1 METIKMDRIYT
12 LSNILAFEEN
22 QILSYVDNNALA
34 EIKKTDPKPLLKAY
48 TIAHEGTTKPKVLG
62 TGYKIMQWGRAAVES
77 VFDALQIGIKSIAGH
92 TADNNANSKPEKA
105 TVIGKGKQLI
115 DNVLHTIAVLYFPNK
130 NDSDYNTISMEAS
143 VLHDDNPNNS
153 IVDSVKNIT
162 ALALGKLGLDSPAF
176 PGARE
181 IASIQCFGTSTPLS
195 DQDQT
200 SFNKINI
207 KEEKRKMPT
216 TEEVREF
223 LRTTGFPVV
232 KELFRDVIQH
242 KHIFPSQIFLPEEI
256 IGTVKTENGD
266 LLIDGGDKELVA
278 YIKKPLNDVRK
289 SYNEKIIEFEKNLK
303 NVQRENV
310 KLSAGTM
317 VADVVKEKKL
327 TLSEKQNKFLT
338 TKMKEFEP
346 GEDVKKSLS
355 EFVDKK
361 LEEFKEIDAIYN
373 PVTPES
379 LGNAPLNTEG
389 GANEDK
395 SLSDKD
401 YI

>member
-176 PGARE
+176 PNAKE
-181 IASIQCFGTSTPLS
+181 IASIQCFES
-195 DQDQT
+195 DQT
-200 SFNKINI
+200 SFNKIKNN
-207 KEEKRKMPT
+207 EEKRKMLT

-310 KLSAGTM
+310 KLSAHTLIS
-317 VADVVKEKKL
+317 DVVKEKKL

-379 LGNAPLNTEG
+379 LGNAPLNTDGPQTETSVPD
-389 GANEDK
+389 N
-395 SLSDKD
+395 KD

>member
-1 METIKMDRIYT
+1 MDRIYT

-176 PGARE
+176 PNAKE
-181 IASIQCFGTSTPLS
+181 IASIQCFES
-195 DQDQT
+195 DQT
-200 SFNKINI
+200 SFNKIKNN
-207 KEEKRKMPT
+207 EEKRKMLT

-310 KLSAGTM
+310 KLSAHTLIS
-317 VADVVKEKKL
+317 DVVKEKKL

-379 LGNAPLNTEG
+379 LGNAPLNTDGPQTETSVPD
-389 GANEDK
+389 N
-395 SLSDKD
+395 KD

>member
-1 METIKMDRIYT
+1 MNNIYT
-12 LSNILAFEEN
+12 LSNILAFGEN
-22 QILSYVDNNALA
+22 EILKYADNNALA
-34 EIKKTDPKPLLKAY
+34 EIKKTDPKPLLKAF

-62 TGYKIMQWGRAAVES
+62 TGYRVMQWGRSAIES
-77 VFDALQIGIKSIAGH
+77 VYDALQVGIKSISGH
-92 TADNNANSKPEKA
+92 TADNNPNSKPEKA

-130 NDSDYNTISMEAS
+130 NDADYNTISMEAQ
-143 VLHDDNPNNS
+143 VMHDDNPNNS

-176 PGARE
+176 PNAKE
-181 IASIQCFGTSTPLS
+181 IASIQCFGDSSNLI
-195 DQDQT
+195 DQN
-200 SFNKINI
+200 SFNKIKN
-207 KEEKRKMPT
+207 KDNKKMPT
-216 TEEVREF
+216 EEEVKDF
-223 LRTTGFPVV
+223 LRTAGFPVV
-232 KELFRDVIQH
+232 KNLMRDVIAH

-278 YIKKPLNDVRK
+278 YIKRPLNDVRK
-289 SYNEKIIEFEKNLK
+289 SYDQKIIEFEKNLK
-303 NVQRENV
+303 NVQKENI
-310 KLSAGTM
+310 KLSARTM
-317 VADVVKEKKL
+317 IQDVVKEKKL
-327 TLSEKQNKFLT
+327 SLSEKQSKFIT
-338 TKMKEFEP
+338 AKMKEFEP

-373 PVTPES
+373 PVTEAT
-379 LGNAPLNTEG
+379 LGNAPLNTDG

-401 YI
+401 YL

>member
-1 METIKMDRIYT
+1 METAKMDRIYT

-77 VFDALQIGIKSIAGH
+77 VYDALQIGIKSIAGH

-162 ALALGKLGLDSPAF
+162 ALALGKLGVDSPAF

-181 IASIQCFGTSTPLS
+181 IASIQCFDN
-195 DQDQT
+195 DQN
-200 SFNKINI
+200 SFNKIKNN
-207 KEEKRKMPT
+207 EEKRKMPT

-232 KELFRDVIQH
+232 KDLMRDVIAH

-303 NVQRENV
+303 NVQKENV
-310 KLSAGTM
+310 KLSAHTLIS
-317 VADVVKEKKL
+317 DVIKEKKL
-327 TLSEKQNKFLT
+327 ALSEKQNKFLT

-355 EFVDKK
+355 EFVDKR

-379 LGNAPLNTEG
+379 LGNAPLNTD
-389 GANEDK
+389 GAP
-395 SLSDKD
+395 SDTTVPDNKD
-401 YI
+401 YM

>member
-1 METIKMDRIYT
+1 MNNIYT
-12 LSNILAFEEN
+12 ISNILAFGEN
-22 QILSYVDNNALA
+22 EILKYVDNNALA
-34 EIKKTDPKPLLKAY
+34 EIKKTDPKPLLKAF

-62 TGYKIMQWGRAAVES
+62 TGYRVMQWGRSAIES
-77 VFDALQIGIKSIAGH
+77 VYDALQVGIKSISGH
-92 TADNNANSKPEKA
+92 TSDNNPNSKPEKA

-130 NDSDYNTISMEAS
+130 NDADYNTISMEAQ
-143 VLHDDNPNNS
+143 VMHDDNPNNS

-176 PGARE
+176 PNAKE
-181 IASIQCFGTSTPLS
+181 IASIQCFE
-195 DQDQT
+195 D
-200 SFNKINI
+200 SFNKNN
-207 KEEKRKMPT
+207 KDEEKRKMPT
-216 TEEVREF
+216 QEEVRDF
-223 LRTTGFPVV
+223 LRTTGFPIV
-232 KELFRDVIQH
+232 KDLFRDVIAH
-242 KHIFPSQIFLPEEI
+242 KHIFPSQIFSAEEI

-266 LLIDGGDKELVA
+266 LQIEGGDKELVA

-289 SYNEKIIEFEKNLK
+289 SYDQKIIEFEKNLK
-303 NVQRENV
+303 NVQKENI

-317 VADVVKEKKL
+317 IQDVVKEKKL
-327 TLSEKQNKFLT
+327 SLSEKQSKFIA

-373 PVTPES
+373 PVTDAT
-379 LGNAPLNTEG
+379 LGNAPLNTDG

-401 YI
+401 YL

>member
-1 METIKMDRIYT
+1 MDNIYT
-12 LSNILAFEEN
+12 LSNILAFGEN
-22 QILSYVDNNALA
+22 DILKYVDNNTLA
-34 EIKKTDPKPLLKAY
+34 EIKKTDPKPLLKAF

-62 TGYKIMQWGRAAVES
+62 TGYRVMQWGRSAIES
-77 VFDALQIGIKSIAGH
+77 VYDALQVGIKSISGH
-92 TADNNANSKPEKA
+92 TADNNPNSKPEKA

-130 NDSDYNTISMEAS
+130 NDADYNTISMEAQ
-143 VLHDDNPNNS
+143 VMHDDNPNNS

-176 PGARE
+176 PNAKE
-181 IASIQCFGTSTPLS
+181 IASIQCFETGLNSN
-195 DQDQT
+195 
-200 SFNKINI
+200 NKNED
-207 KEEKRKMPT
+207 KKKMPT

-232 KELFRDVIQH
+232 KDLFRDVIAH
-242 KHIFPSQIFLPEEI
+242 KHIFPSQIFSAEEI

-266 LLIDGGDKELVA
+266 LQIEGGDKELVA
-278 YIKKPLNDVRK
+278 YIKRPLNDVRK
-289 SYNEKIIEFEKNLK
+289 SYDQKIIEFEKNLK
-303 NVQRENV
+303 NVQKENI

-317 VADVVKEKKL
+317 IQDVVKEKKL
-327 TLSEKQNKFLT
+327 SLSEKQSKFIT

-373 PVTPES
+373 PVTEAT
-379 LGNAPLNTEG
+379 LGNAPLNTDG

-395 SLSDKD
+395 SLSNKD
-401 YI
+401 YL

>member
-1 METIKMDRIYT
+1 MDRIYT

-176 PGARE
+176 PNARE
-181 IASIQCFGTSTPLS
+181 IASIQCFEG
-195 DQDQT
+195 DQT
-200 SFNKINI
+200 SFNKIKNN
-207 KEEKRKMPT
+207 EEKRKMPT

-310 KLSAGTM
+310 KLSAHTM
-317 VADVVKEKKL
+317 VTDIVKEKKL

-379 LGNAPLNTEG
+379 LGNAPLNTD
-389 GANEDK
+389 GAP
-395 SLSDKD
+395 SDTTVPDNKD
-401 YI
+401 YM

>member
-1 METIKMDRIYT
+1 
-12 LSNILAFEEN
+12 
-22 QILSYVDNNALA
+22 
-34 EIKKTDPKPLLKAY
+34 
-48 TIAHEGTTKPKVLG
+48 
-62 TGYKIMQWGRAAVES
+62 
-77 VFDALQIGIKSIAGH
+77 
-92 TADNNANSKPEKA
+92 
-105 TVIGKGKQLI
+105 
-115 DNVLHTIAVLYFPNK
+115 
-130 NDSDYNTISMEAS
+130 
-143 VLHDDNPNNS
+143 
-153 IVDSVKNIT
+153 
-162 ALALGKLGLDSPAF
+162 
-176 PGARE
+176 
-181 IASIQCFGTSTPLS
+181 
-195 DQDQT
+195 
-200 SFNKINI
+200 
-207 KEEKRKMPT
+207 
-216 TEEVREF
+216 

-310 KLSAGTM
+310 KLSAHTLIS
-317 VADVVKEKKL
+317 DVVKEKKL

-379 LGNAPLNTEG
+379 LGNAPLNTDGPQTETSVPD
-389 GANEDK
+389 N
-395 SLSDKD
+395 KD

>member
-1 METIKMDRIYT
+1 MDRIYT

-176 PGARE
+176 PNAKE
-181 IASIQCFGTSTPLS
+181 IASIQCFEN
-195 DQDQT
+195 DQN
-200 SFNKINI
+200 SFNKIKNN
-207 KEEKRKMPT
+207 EEKRKMPT

-232 KELFRDVIQH
+232 KDLMRDVIAH

-310 KLSAGTM
+310 KLSAHTLIS
-317 VADVVKEKKL
+317 DVIKEKKL
-327 TLSEKQNKFLT
+327 ALSEKQNKFLT

-355 EFVDKK
+355 EFVDKR

-379 LGNAPLNTEG
+379 LGNAPLNTD
-389 GANEDK
+389 GAP
-395 SLSDKD
+395 SDTTVPDNKD
-401 YI
+401 YM

>member
-1 METIKMDRIYT
+1 
-12 LSNILAFEEN
+12 
-22 QILSYVDNNALA
+22 VDNNALA

-162 ALALGKLGLDSPAF
+162 ALALGKLGVDSPAF

-181 IASIQCFGTSTPLS
+181 IASIQCFDN
-195 DQDQT
+195 DQN
-200 SFNKINI
+200 SFNKIKNN
-207 KEEKRKMPT
+207 EEKRKMPT

-232 KELFRDVIQH
+232 KDLMRDVIAH

-303 NVQRENV
+303 NVQKENV
-310 KLSAGTM
+310 KLSAHTLIS
-317 VADVVKEKKL
+317 DVIKEKKL
-327 TLSEKQNKFLT
+327 ALSEKQNKFLT

-355 EFVDKK
+355 EFVDKR

-379 LGNAPLNTEG
+379 LGNAPLNTD
-389 GANEDK
+389 GAP
-395 SLSDKD
+395 SDTTVPDNKD
-401 YI
+401 YM

>member
-92 TADNNANSKPEKA
+92 TADNNPNSKPEKA

-181 IASIQCFGTSTPLS
+181 IASIQCFES
-195 DQDQT
+195 DQT
-200 SFNKINI
+200 SFNKIKNN
-207 KEEKRKMPT
+207 EEKRKMPT

-310 KLSAGTM
+310 KLSAHTM
-317 VADVVKEKKL
+317 VTDIVKEKKL

-379 LGNAPLNTEG
+379 LGNAPLNTD
-389 GANEDK
+389 GAP
-395 SLSDKD
+395 SDTTVPDNKD
-401 YI
+401 YM

>member
-1 METIKMDRIYT
+1 MDNIYT
-12 LSNILAFEEN
+12 LSNILAFGEN
-22 QILSYVDNNALA
+22 EILKYVDNNALA
-34 EIKKTDPKPLLKAY
+34 EIKKTDPKPLLKAF

-62 TGYKIMQWGRAAVES
+62 TGYRVMQWGRSAIES
-77 VFDALQIGIKSIAGH
+77 VYDALQVGIKSISGH
-92 TADNNANSKPEKA
+92 TADNNPNSKSEKA

-130 NDSDYNTISMEAS
+130 NDADYNTISMEAQ
-143 VLHDDNPNNS
+143 VMHDDNPNNS

-176 PGARE
+176 PNAKE
-181 IASIQCFGTSTPLS
+181 IASIQCF
-195 DQDQT
+195 DET
-200 SFNKINI
+200 SFNKFKNEDNN
-207 KEEKRKMPT
+207 KKMPT

-232 KELFRDVIQH
+232 KDLMRDVIAH

-266 LLIDGGDKELVA
+266 LFIDGGDKDLVA

-289 SYNEKIIEFEKNLK
+289 SYDQKIIEFEKNLK
-303 NVQRENV
+303 NAQRENV
-310 KLSAGTM
+310 KLSAHTLIS
-317 VADVVKEKKL
+317 DVVKDKKL
-327 TLSEKQNKFLT
+327 SLSDKQSKFIT
-338 TKMKEFEP
+338 AKMKEFEP

-373 PVTPES
+373 PVTEAT

>member
-1 METIKMDRIYT
+1 LDNIYT
-12 LSNILAFEEN
+12 LSNILAFGEN
-22 QILSYVDNNALA
+22 EILKYVDNNTLA
-34 EIKKTDPKPLLKAY
+34 EIKKTDPKPLLKAF

-62 TGYKIMQWGRAAVES
+62 TGYRVMQWGRSAIES
-77 VFDALQIGIKSIAGH
+77 VYDALQVGIKSISGH
-92 TADNNANSKPEKA
+92 TADNNPNSKPEKA

-130 NDSDYNTISMEAS
+130 NDSDYNTISMEAQ
-143 VLHDDNPNNS
+143 VMHDDNPNNS

-176 PGARE
+176 PNAKE
-181 IASIQCFGTSTPLS
+181 IASIQCFDDAIGSAPL
-195 DQDQT
+195 T
-200 SFNKINI
+200 NRTLENGLNKFKIEDN
-207 KEEKRKMPT
+207 KKMPT
-216 TEEVREF
+216 QEEVREY

-232 KELFRDVIQH
+232 KDLMRDVIAH

-266 LLIDGGDKELVA
+266 LQIEGGDKELVA
-278 YIKKPLNDVRK
+278 YIKRPLNDVRK
-289 SYNEKIIEFEKNLK
+289 SYDQKIIEFEKNLK
-303 NVQRENV
+303 NVQKENI

-317 VADVVKEKKL
+317 IQDVVKEKKL
-327 TLSEKQNKFLT
+327 SLSEKQSKFIT
-338 TKMKEFEP
+338 AKMKEFEP

-373 PVTPES
+373 PVTEAN
-379 LGNAPLNTEG
+379 LGNAPLNTDG

-401 YI
+401 YL

>member
-1 METIKMDRIYT
+1 MDRIYT

-162 ALALGKLGLDSPAF
+162 ALALGKLGVDSPAF

-181 IASIQCFGTSTPLS
+181 IASIQCFDN
-195 DQDQT
+195 DQN
-200 SFNKINI
+200 SFNKIKNN
-207 KEEKRKMPT
+207 EEKRKMPT

-232 KELFRDVIQH
+232 KDLMRDVIAH

-303 NVQRENV
+303 NVQKENV
-310 KLSAGTM
+310 KLSAHTLIS
-317 VADVVKEKKL
+317 DVIKEKKL
-327 TLSEKQNKFLT
+327 ALSEKQNKFLT

-355 EFVDKK
+355 EFVDKR

-379 LGNAPLNTEG
+379 LGNAPLNTD
-389 GANEDK
+389 GAP
-395 SLSDKD
+395 SDTTVPDNKD
-401 YI
+401 YM

>member
-1 METIKMDRIYT
+1 MNNIYT
-12 LSNILAFEEN
+12 ISNILAFGEN
-22 QILSYVDNNALA
+22 EILKYVDNNALA
-34 EIKKTDPKPLLKAY
+34 EIKKTDPKPLLKAF

-62 TGYKIMQWGRAAVES
+62 TGYRVMQWGRSAIES
-77 VFDALQIGIKSIAGH
+77 VYDALQVGIKSISGH
-92 TADNNANSKPEKA
+92 TADNNPNSKPEKA

-130 NDSDYNTISMEAS
+130 NDADYNTISMEAQ
-143 VLHDDNPNNS
+143 VMHDDNPNNS

-176 PGARE
+176 PNAKE
-181 IASIQCFGTSTPLS
+181 IASIQCFETGLNLN
-195 DQDQT
+195 
-200 SFNKINI
+200 NKNED
-207 KEEKRKMPT
+207 KKKMPT

-232 KELFRDVIQH
+232 KDLFRDVIAH
-242 KHIFPSQIFLPEEI
+242 KHIFPSQIFSAEEI

-266 LLIDGGDKELVA
+266 LQIEGGDKELVA
-278 YIKKPLNDVRK
+278 YIKRPLNDVRK
-289 SYNEKIIEFEKNLK
+289 SYDQKIIEFEKNLK
-303 NVQRENV
+303 NVQKENI

-317 VADVVKEKKL
+317 IQDVVKEKKL
-327 TLSEKQNKFLT
+327 SLSEKQSKFIT

-373 PVTPES
+373 PVTEAT
-379 LGNAPLNTEG
+379 LGNAPLNTDG

-395 SLSDKD
+395 SLSNKD
-401 YI
+401 YL